1 MLRRISGICGVASP
15 LAGLTVIFVA
25 VSNSPW
31 FSWTENDISVLGVEG
46 SMTML
51 FNWGLIFTGLLS
63 LLFVISLRKNLV
75 SGRMGRL
82 GINGFLLGSV
92 AISATGMLP
101 RSIDVPHD
109 IVSIGAFVCGAWAL
123 LMVGV
128 AAITARRMTLGV
140 LSLVGGVLTVVFLFA
155 PWPWTGGAIEQLL
168 ACTPWALWTMVF
180 GMRLLLRTQP
190 IVI

>member
-1 MLRRISGICGVASP
+1 MTRVSGACGIVSQVVGLAVILVVISS
-15 LAGLTVIFVA
+15 
-25 VSNSPW
+25 SSW
-31 FSWTENDISVLGVEG
+31 FCWTENDISILGVEG
-46 SMTML
+46 STTML
-51 FNWGLIFTGLLS
+51 FNWGLIFAGLLS
-63 LLFVISLRKNLV
+63 LLFVIGLRKNLV
-75 SGRMGRL
+75 SGRTGRL
-82 GINGFLLGSV
+82 GINSFLLGSA

-109 IVSIGAFVCGAWAL
+109 IVSMGAFACGALAL